1 MSRHEIKNLRNVGD
15 SREIF
20 NWLDRVYFRLD
31 RGIKIASV
39 GSALGLFGFQTRV
52 LGRRLS
58 RTSSCSSSCSCHMIS
73 LQHRTIENRLWV
85 LPS

>member
-1 MSRHEIKNLRNVGD
+1 MSRHEIKNLRDVGD

-20 NWLDRVYFRLD
+20 NWLDRVYFQLD

-52 LGRRLS
+52 LGQRLS
-58 RTSSCSSSCSCHMIS
+58 RTSSCSSSCPCHMIS
-73 LQHRTIENRLWV
+73 LQHRTIENRPWV